1 MLQFPL
7 YTIIII
13 IRIAFIGLQIYVFQ
27 DLSKLIRLGFFLMKS
42 ERKNLKFSTRQKRKP
57 RRRES
62 RDSAV
67 TFCAR
72 DAREPCVWDSIQAA
86 FQLHSNRMLLSTAD
100 VEYIRYKFEV
110 ANLEWAALSA
120 LILEVDIQDV
130 TRLNHVD
137 H

>member
-1 MLQFPL
+1 VKSPIWLFSLYFLYLLFRYFLNDFEMLQFPL

-72 DAREPCVWDSIQAA
+72 DAREPCV
-86 FQLHSNRMLLSTAD
+86 
-100 VEYIRYKFEV
+100 
-110 ANLEWAALSA
+110 
-120 LILEVDIQDV
+120 
-130 TRLNHVD
+130 
-137 H
+137 

>member
-1 MLQFPL
+1 
-7 YTIIII
+7 
-13 IRIAFIGLQIYVFQ
+13 
-27 DLSKLIRLGFFLMKS
+27 
-42 ERKNLKFSTRQKRKP
+42 
-57 RRRES
+57 
-62 RDSAV
+62 
-67 TFCAR
+67 
-72 DAREPCVWDSIQAA
+72 
-86 FQLHSNRMLLSTAD
+86 MLLSTAD